1 MTPVLRASGVRKQYA
16 KAGRPVLDGLDLDL
30 AEGECVALIGGSGSG
45 KSTLLRCLALLERVD
60 DGTILFE
67 GQDVCDPR
75 ADAAAVRARMGVVFQ
90 AYNLFPH
97 CSVLDNLTLAPI
109 RVQKKSKSNA
119 REQALAMLA
128 RVGLADKARAKPG
141 ELSGGQQ
148 QRVAIARALV
158 TNPRLLLLDEVTAA
172 LDPELT
178 GEVLDLLRQ
187 IRADGTTMLLATH
200 ELGFAREAADQVCFL
215 AEGKV
220 LERGSPSEL
229 FDNPKS
235 DRLRS
240 FLNRSRRP

>member
-1 MTPVLRASGVRKQYA
+1 MTPVLRASGVRKQYS

-30 AEGECVALIGGSGSG
+30 AQGQCVALIGGSGSG
-45 KSTLLRCLALLERVD
+45 KSTLLRCLALLETVD

-75 ADAAAVRARMGVVFQ
+75 TDAAAVRGRMGVVFQ

-97 CSVLDNLTLAPI
+97 LTVLDNLTLAPI
-109 RVQKKSKSNA
+109 RVQKKSKKDA
-119 REQALAMLA
+119 REQAFAMLE

-141 ELSGGQQ
+141 ALSGGQQ
-148 QRVAIARALV
+148 QRAAIARALV

-200 ELGFAREAADQVCFL
+200 ELGFASNAADQICFL
-215 AEGKV
+215 DKGKV
-220 LERGSPSEL
+220 LEQGSPSEL

-240 FLNRSRRP
+240 FLSRSRHA